1 MCCESGLHSSVRGYF
16 REGVIYRDPE
26 VYILILPGFGIIS
39 HIVVSTAKKPIFGY
53 LGMVYGARC
62 VCFSVMYFSQIHV
75 NLFSLKKVT
84 SLLGVAANQSGGK
97 ASGDSRLRLSK
108 SMSRLPETI
117 LDMVTIRN
125 LIGYAGL
132 SLSYWPFLNNGHVAM
147 WFRSCVQGLNQENTS
162 TALRVEEYIAQG
174 PKFNRLKNRKNLR
187 TTGFNLCTNLFN
199 KGERSVHSTL
209 SIKKGTQT
217 NRSFVG
223 YRRSFSTNIR
233 LINFD
238 ERVLATKLK
247 QMVEKCKNKDG
258 RYGNLIQIIGSFSII
273 NLAYVMVRSNP
284 GISVK

>member
-1 MCCESGLHSSVRGYF
+1 
-16 REGVIYRDPE
+16 
-26 VYILILPGFGIIS
+26 
-39 HIVVSTAKKPIFGY
+39 
-53 LGMVYGARC
+53 
-62 VCFSVMYFSQIHV
+62 
-75 NLFSLKKVT
+75 
-84 SLLGVAANQSGGK
+84 
-97 ASGDSRLRLSK
+97 
-108 SMSRLPETI
+108 MSRLPETI